1 MANTCSGYSP
11 FNSVFSP
18 GTATGSVEIPYN
30 NAPRQD
36 IINSVDR
43 AVSALG
49 TGWKARITPGGGLN
63 ARESTNNHP
72 NGYASD
78 VQLFYQGKLV
88 TPTDNP
94 GLYQTF
100 ASNLTADA
108 ASRGVT
114 AGIGGYD
121 SFLHYDESPWRAGQ
135 GAAMPWGAS
144 GSKDTAPQWLKDGIS
159 QGANATVAPPNT
171 NPDGT
176 SGLPPKPGEDQ
187 MAASEAAKTS
197 TVNCTPTGG
206 GAGSGGC
213 SPVSAGV
220 VGIAASLMGGAGLS
234 IPGPLGAA
242 VNAIKNGPAGLASAA
257 LSTAAGAVTAAVPG
271 LDTITKGVSDAI
283 KTIGGSNPFSSIM
296 GNLPIGASQA
306 MGILRNPVGA
316 IASNFS
322 GNIPFLGNVVD
333 SVATNLLG
341 NTRQFTAAFNLA
353 QGAVGSAVGLGRGL
367 DQLTNR
373 LFGSAPSLLAAQ
385 GNYLLGGYTNM
396 NIENMTGSLTKRLI
410 GPLSET
416 LPNLVAD
423 NQMAPFG
430 SIYRDYNSMITQG
443 FGSITSN
450 LDALGRDLSEL
461 GYLADMR
468 DTFRIGTPGQIVSQI
483 ILMGAGYDTGI
494 LQSLNAIG
502 LSARDVNSFESD
514 EIAYDVLSSIT
525 DEAQIDAALIAL
537 EIENREGLANL
548 GELCDPEFLLPRSYE
563 SNEFLELNEIA
574 PQLIMCGLGEITTLR
589 DLGRLFLSME
599 TLYDATD
606 LNSLPQP
613 TTLSEIDSMRTTLS
627 PTGVYSGNGDLTVA
641 DLLGTAAG
649 YGHTQNLPRIL
660 ELQQQIWDDP
670 ITADLRDMI
679 QVLQDTL
686 DGVYTDTMLMQIDV
700 PATGSYAG
708 GTYYTLD
715 DAASDIQTAI
725 EAELDTI
732 GENATGETAMA
743 LEELQ
748 GLHNESV
755 NQLYRE
761 HYLRQQYGIKLGAT
775 GQNVEFFRGDGSTT
789 TFTILGSIE
798 PGSSVDVY
806 VNSNWRSKDAFTV
819 NTSTGVLTFD
829 TAPAAGQTIEVIYN
843 DGTIPL
849 SSNANDIWNFAS
861 NIEQYARNTGF
872 GRESDFLNRIVT
884 DDMHG
889 QRIKAVMI
897 QARNKDRAES
907 FGITCTG
914 ENRIL
919 SDFSE
924 RGTALQGFTE
934 RTGIWSEDPSRAS
947 EIWLQLQDPESTS
960 RDVYYQ
966 RRLASTADMMQ
977 DNKDRA
983 LREILDSLLFV
994 AGDQMI
1000 ITDLGVL
1007 AYDTVDPE
1015 RGTYNLD
1022 LLNAQPQREGFVLG
1036 PTVELITAMLDVEKL
1051 KDAQDQYLT
1060 DPSANTRAYLS
1071 KIGIDISRLVAV
1083 LQMTLLSETANTFG
1097 LNLSDSRMIFGV
1109 PSVSKLLLMNLS
1121 MVD

>member
-43 AVSALG
+43 AVSSLG
-49 TGWKARITPGGGLN
+49 SGWKARITPGGGLN

-78 VQLFYQGKLV
+78 VQLYYQGKLV

-94 GLYQTF
+94 ELYKTF

-135 GAAMPWGAS
+135 GAAMPWGPS
-144 GSKDTAPQWLKDGIS
+144 GSRDTAPQWLKEGID
-159 QGANATVAPPNT
+159 QGATATIAPPNT

-187 MAASEAAKTS
+187 IAASEAAKTS

-220 VGIAASLMGGAGLS
+220 VGIAASLTSGNGL
-234 IPGPLGAA
+234 A
-242 VNAIKNGPAGLASAA
+242 VPSALSTAVSAIKNGPAGIASAA
-257 LSTAAGAVTAAVPG
+257 LSTAADAVTSSVPG
-271 LDTITKGVSDAI
+271 LDVITKNVSDAI
-283 KTIGGSNPFSSIM
+283 KTIGSSNPISGVL

-306 MGILRNPVGA
+306 MGLLKRTVGSMG
-316 IASNFS
+316 SNLA

-333 SVATNLLG
+333 SVSTNLLG
-341 NTRQFTAAFNLA
+341 NTRQFSAAFNLS

-373 LFGSAPSLLAAQ
+373 LFGNAPQVLASQ

-396 NIENMTGSLTKRLI
+396 NIENMNGSLTKRLI
-410 GPLSET
+410 GSLNET
-416 LPNLVAD
+416 LPALVAD
-423 NQMAPFG
+423 DQMAPFG
-430 SIYRDYNSMITQG
+430 SIYRDYNSMVTQG
-443 FGSITSN
+443 FGSLTGN

-483 ILMGAGYDTGI
+483 ILMGAGYDTGV

-502 LSARDVNSFESD
+502 LNARDVNTFESD
-514 EIAYDVLSSIT
+514 DIAYDILSSIT

-537 EIENREGLANL
+537 EIENREGLAHL

-563 SNEFLELNEIA
+563 TNEFLELNEIA
-574 PQLIMCGLGEITTLR
+574 PQLIMCGLGEITSLR

-599 TLYDATD
+599 TLYDAEA

-613 TTLSEIDSMRTTLS
+613 TTLDEITAMRTTLS
-627 PTGVYSGNGDLTVA
+627 PTGIYSGNGDLTVA

-649 YGHTQNLPRIL
+649 YGHTQNLPKIL

-670 ITADLRDMI
+670 ITSDLRDMI

-686 DGVYTDTMLMQIDV
+686 DGAYTNMMLMQIDV
-700 PATGSYAG
+700 PAAGTYGG

-715 DAASDIQTAI
+715 DAASDIQSAI
-725 EAELDTI
+725 ETEMNTI
-732 GENATGETAMA
+732 NETATGDIAIA

-761 HYLRQQYGIKLGAT
+761 HYLRQQYGIKLGDS
-775 GQNVEFFRGDGSTT
+775 GQSVEFFLGDGSTT
-789 TFTILGSIE
+789 TFTIIGSIE
-798 PGSSVDVY
+798 SGSTVDVY
-806 VNSNWRSKDAFTV
+806 VNSVWQSKSAYSV
-819 NTSTGVLTFD
+819 NRNTGALTFNS
-829 TAPAAGQTIEVIYN
+829 APGAGETIEIIYN

-872 GRESDFLNRIVT
+872 GRESDFLNRVAT
-884 DDMHG
+884 DDVHG
-889 QRIKAVMI
+889 QRIKAVMV

-907 FGITCTG
+907 YGITCTG

-924 RGTALQGFTE
+924 RGSALQGFTE
-934 RTGIWSEDPSRAS
+934 RTGIWSDDPARAS

-966 RRLASTADMMQ
+966 RRLASAADMMQ

-983 LREILDSLLFV
+983 LRDILDTLLFV
-994 AGDQMI
+994 ADDQMI

-1036 PTVELITAMLDVEKL
+1036 PTVELITAILDVEKL
-1051 KDAQDQYLT
+1051 KDLQDQYLT
-1060 DPSANTRAYLS
+1060 NPTANTRAYLS
-1071 KIGIDISRLVAV
+1071 KIGIDISRLVSV

-1097 LNLSDSRMIFGV
+1097 LNLFDSRMVFGV

-1121 MVD
+1121 RVD